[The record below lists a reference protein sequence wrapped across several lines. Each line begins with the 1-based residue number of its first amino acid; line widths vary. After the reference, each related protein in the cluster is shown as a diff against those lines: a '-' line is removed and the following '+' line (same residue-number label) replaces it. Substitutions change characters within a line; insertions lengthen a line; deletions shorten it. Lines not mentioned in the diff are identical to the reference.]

1 MNIYKTLYHAPK
13 PEGIERRKAYIV
25 GGGIAG
31 LAAAGFLTDDAGMLG
46 ENITI
51 LEASTDVGGAMDGA
65 RRDFGY
71 QCRGERELEAY
82 MECLWY
88 LCSKVPSLENP
99 GRTVLDDVVDFNKD
113 EPIHSECRA
122 LVKQGHIL
130 SNIHEMKLPKR
141 LQDDLQRLLATPEAD
156 LEDITVRDFF
166 GKNAP
171 ALFASNFWLCFHT
184 MLAFRPHHSAM
195 EMRRYLLRFN
205 LGPRIEYLE
214 GIIHTQYD
222 EYDAMIKP
230 LKRWL
235 IEKGVRIVTGCAVT
249 DIDLDAACNTV
260 QAIQAR
266 RDSKAVTIPVAKSD
280 LVFVTNG
287 SLTQNSTIGDN
298 TTVARVDRST
308 EDRGLF
314 TLWEKLAKNH
324 EKFGHPEKFIGD
336 IDRTKWM
343 SFFPTIKGYPQFIQK
358 LEELT
363 GSKAGTGGAISL
375 ADSAWEIGF
384 ILHHKPFFPDQAGDE
399 EVFWGNGLSGENI
412 GNYIKKP
419 MFECTGN
426 EIMTEFLYHLGL
438 LEMKDELLA
447 HTSVSICMMP
457 YINAEFMPR
466 KVTDRPK
473 AVPEG
478 CTNLGF
484 IGQFVEVQDDA
495 VFTVETSVRT
505 AMEAVY
511 QLTKLDKD
519 IIEVFPSRY
528 DIRLLIAMMKR
539 NAGIKEKFTGADLP
553 KINPLELNKIKKA
566 ILDYLNSIPP
576 YYILYTGRDQS
587 VPEKESVLHPQF
599 PLDKYVQ

>member
-1 MNIYKTLYHAPK
+1 MNIYKTLYHALK
-13 PEGIERRKAYIV
+13 PEGIEHRKAYIV

-31 LAAAGFLTDDAGMLG
+31 LAAAAFLVDDAGMLG

-51 LEASTDVGGAMDGA
+51 LEAHSNVGGAMDGV
-65 RRDFGY
+65 RREYGY
-71 QCRGERELEAY
+71 QNRGERELEAY

-122 LVKQGHIL
+122 LVKQGHIV
-130 SNIHEMKLPKR
+130 SNIHEMKLPKNV
-141 LQDDLQRLLATPEAD
+141 QGKLQRLMATPEKD
-156 LEDITVRDFF
+156 LEDLTIKDFF
-166 GKNAP
+166 GKDAA
-171 ALFASNFWLCFHT
+171 ALLESNFWLCFHT
-184 MLAFRPHHSAM
+184 MLAFRPHHSVM

-205 LGPRIEYLE
+205 MAPRIEYLE
-214 GIIHTQYD
+214 GILHTKYN

-230 LKRWL
+230 LQRWL
-235 IEKGVRIVTGCAVT
+235 FEKGVKIVTSCAVM
-249 DIDLDAACNTV
+249 DIDLDAVCDTV
-260 QAIQAR
+260 QCIRAR
-266 RDSKAVTIPVAKSD
+266 LEGKDVTISVAETD

-287 SLTQNSTIGDN
+287 SLTQNSTYGDN
-298 TTVARVDRST
+298 TTVAFVDRST
-308 EDRGLF
+308 EDRGVF
-314 TLWEKLAKNH
+314 TLWEKLAKKH

-336 IDRTKWM
+336 IDRTKWI

-363 GSKAGTGGAISL
+363 GSPAGTGGAVSIK
-375 ADSAWEIGF
+375 DSAWEIGF
-384 ILHHKPFFPDQAGDE
+384 ILHHKPFYPDQADDE

-419 MFECTGN
+419 MFECTGE
-426 EIMTEFLYHLGL
+426 EILTEFLYHLGL

-447 HTSVSICMMP
+447 HTYVSTCLMP
-457 YINAEFMPR
+457 YINSEFMPR
-466 KVTDRPK
+466 KVTDRPLG
-473 AVPEG
+473 VPEG

-511 QLTKLDKD
+511 KLTKLDRD
-519 IIEVFPSRY
+519 VIEVYPSRY
-528 DIRLLIAMMKR
+528 DIRCQISNMKR
-539 NAGIKEKFTGADLP
+539 NLGIKGEITEADLP
-553 KINPLELNKIKKA
+553 KINPLKLNEIKKE
-566 ILDYLNSIPP
+566 ILNYLNSIPP
-576 YYILYTGRDQS
+576 YYPLYTGRDQS
-587 VPEKESVLHPQF
+587 VPEKESVLNPKF
-599 PLDKYVQ
+599 PLDTDA